1 MLLIIFDTVI
11 LWVGQISG
19 FLRCFPDNKKQ
30 YMGRY
35 FYLANINTFLIITTN
50 LRTEDCLN
58 VKIVTPVLKNLKA
71 EKALGVK
78 LKG

>member
-19 FLRCFPDNKKQ
+19 FLRCFPDNKNQ

-35 FYLANINTFLIITTN
+35 IYLANINTFLIITTN
-50 LRTEDCLN
+50 LRTGDCLN
-58 VKIVTPVLKNLKA
+58 VKMVTLVLKNLKA